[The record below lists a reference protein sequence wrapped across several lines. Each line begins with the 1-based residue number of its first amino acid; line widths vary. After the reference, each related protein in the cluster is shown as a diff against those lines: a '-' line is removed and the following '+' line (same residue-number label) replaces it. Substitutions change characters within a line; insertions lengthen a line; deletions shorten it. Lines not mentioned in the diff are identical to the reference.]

1 MVYDAFMDGN
11 AHGCAD
17 PALAVFEQLLSPA
30 WLEGRRKSLNL
41 SGGGGLFSSALT
53 IWLGIRSR
61 LEGGWSVESTWLSC
75 SRGEAL
81 RLSPR
86 SSRARSGVLS
96 AYPSGYD
103 YARRNFPLDLA
114 VAAADRL
121 FEEAL
126 GFLKPAGPS
135 WFLLDGSSLTLT
147 HSASVA
153 KAYPPVTN
161 QHGPSHW
168 PVVKMVLAHDLSTGL
183 SARAEWGP
191 MYGPGAVS
199 EQRLAHKV
207 IERLPAG
214 SGVIADRGFGMF
226 QIVWALRDRPM
237 LVRLTDRRARGFTG
251 TNLTQDL
258 DVAHVWTPSAAEGRG
273 NPDLPA
279 DANVVGRVVVRRV
292 LGPKGQAVTVC
303 LFTNDQ
309 AMSAEELLALY
320 IQRWNIETD
329 LRSLKHTVGLEII
342 RAQTPEMVAHELILS
357 VAAYNIVRTVMALS
371 AQSAGVEPRRISFAR
386 ARACI
391 QIYAGRGP
399 LTDGA
404 TDEMLHT
411 IAARKL
417 PPRNGARSYSREVWK
432 HSNPFPARKVEA
444 I

>member
-1 MVYDAFMDGN
+1 MDDN

-17 PALAVFEQLLSPA
+17 AALAIYEQLLGPN
-30 WLEGRRKSLNL
+30 WLEDRRRELGI

-75 SRGEAL
+75 SQGEAL

-86 SSRARSGVLS
+86 SSRAKSGVLS
-96 AYPSGYD
+96 PYPSGYD
-103 YARRNFPLDLA
+103 YARRHLLLA
-114 VAAADRL
+114 LVIAAADRL
-121 FEEAL
+121 FEEARAL
-126 GFLKPAGPS
+126 LSPRGPS
-135 WFLLDGSSLTLT
+135 WYLLDGSSLTLN
-147 HSASVA
+147 HSVSVA
-153 KAYPPVTN
+153 KAFPPATN

-168 PVVKMVLAHDLSTGL
+168 PVAKLVLAHDLSSGL
-183 SARAEWGP
+183 SIRAEWGP
-191 MYGPGAVS
+191 MYGSHAVS
-199 EQRLAHKV
+199 EQYLAHKV
-207 IERLPAG
+207 IERIPSG
-214 SGVIADRGFGMF
+214 SGVIADRGFGLF

-237 LVRLTDRRARGFTG
+237 LVRLTDRRARSFTG

-258 DVAHVWTPSAAEGRG
+258 DVVHVWTPSATERKG

-279 DANVVGRVVVRRV
+279 DASVAGRVVVRRV

-309 AMSAEELLALY
+309 SMSAEELVALY

-342 RAQTPEMVAHELILS
+342 RAQTPEMVVQELILS
-357 VAAYNIVRTVMALS
+357 VAGYNLVRTVMALS
-371 AQSAGVEPRRISFAR
+371 AQSAGVEPRRLSFAR
-386 ARACI
+386 ACACI
-391 QIYAGRGP
+391 QIYARRGP
-399 LTDGA
+399 A
-404 TDEMLHT
+404 TPEQIDQMMRT

-417 PPRNGARSYSREVWK
+417 TQRNRKRSFAREVWK
-432 HSNPFPARKVEA
+432 RSKALPSRKVET

>member
-1 MVYDAFMDGN
+1 M
-11 AHGCAD
+11 
-17 PALAVFEQLLSPA
+17 
-30 WLEGRRKSLNL
+30 
-41 SGGGGLFSSALT
+41 
-53 IWLGIRSR
+53 
-61 LEGGWSVESTWLSC
+61 ESTWLSC
-75 SRGEAL
+75 SRDEAL

-96 AYPSGYD
+96 AYASGYD
-103 YARRNFPLDLA
+103 YARRKFPLDL
-114 VAAADRL
+114 VIAAADRL
-121 FEEAL
+121 FEEARAL
-126 GFLKPAGPS
+126 LNPTGPS
-135 WFLLDGSSLTLT
+135 WFLLDGSSLTLN
-147 HSASVA
+147 HSVSVA
-153 KAYPPVTN
+153 KAFPPATN

-168 PVVKMVLAHDLSTGL
+168 PVAKVVLAHDLSSGQ
-183 SARAEWGP
+183 SVRAEWGP

-207 IERLPAG
+207 IERLPSG

-258 DVAHVWTPSAAEGRG
+258 DVAHVWTPSATERRG

-309 AMSAEELLALY
+309 AMSVEELVALY

-371 AQSAGVEPRRISFAR
+371 AQTAGVEPRRLSFAR

-391 QIYAGRGP
+391 QIYAARGP
-399 LTDGA
+399 ITPERIDQL
-404 TDEMLHT
+404 LRI

-417 PPRNGARSYSREVWK
+417 PPRNCKRSFPREVWK
-432 HSNPFPARKVEA
+432 RSKAFPSRKVEA
-444 I
+444 L